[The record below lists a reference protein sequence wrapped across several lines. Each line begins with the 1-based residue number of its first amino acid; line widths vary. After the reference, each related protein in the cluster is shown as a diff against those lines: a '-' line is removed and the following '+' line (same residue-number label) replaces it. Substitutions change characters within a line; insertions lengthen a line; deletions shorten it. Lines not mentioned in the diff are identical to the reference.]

1 MCVSFH
7 LQTVVFYTYS
17 TMKTKQLISA
27 FESFAPTYLA
37 NEWDNVGLLVGAP
50 DWSANKILL
59 TIDLTEAVLQEAIA
73 MKVNAIVSYH
83 PPIFHPLKSVTDRS
97 FKERVVLD
105 AISHKIAIYS
115 PHTSLDVAKGG
126 VNDWIVDGIG
136 KGDVRALRPFGNL
149 PPDEECKLITFCPE
163 DKVEGLR
170 LALSSVSCGRIGNYE
185 QCSFITPGTGTF
197 IGGEGTNP
205 TQGEADTLQKVT
217 ECKFEMV
224 VSKASLS
231 LAIQALRQFHPY
243 EEPALEVHE
252 LGERPRRDMG
262 IGRRILLDHPIQ
274 IDGLARKLKKH
285 LGVGYVRV
293 APAVGKDDRAQVQTI
308 GLCAGAGG
316 SVCELA
322 IDDGCEVFIT
332 GEMTHHN
339 VVAATARG
347 CTVMLTGHTNSERGY
362 LPKLKEQLVE
372 LLPKANIAVST
383 ADAPLWTYF

>member
-1 MCVSFH
+1 
-7 LQTVVFYTYS
+7 
-17 TMKTKQLISA
+17 MKTEKLISA
-27 FESFAPTYLA
+27 FDSIAPVYLA
-37 NEWDNVGLLVGAP
+37 NDWDNVGLLVGAP
-50 DWSANKILL
+50 DWPANKILL
-59 TIDLTEAVLQEAIA
+59 TIDLTEAVLQEAIS
-73 MKVNAIVSYH
+73 MKANAIVSYH
-83 PPIFHPLKSVTDRS
+83 PPIFDPLTSVTTRT

-105 AISHKIAIYS
+105 AITHKIAIYT
-115 PHTSLDVAKGG
+115 PHTSLDVASGG
-126 VNDWIVDGIG
+126 VNDWIVSGLG

-163 DKVEGLR
+163 DHVEELR
-170 LALSSVSCGRIGNYE
+170 LALSSVGCGRIGAYE
-185 QCSFITPGTGTF
+185 QCTFTTKGTGTF
-197 IGGEGTNP
+197 LGQEGTNP
-205 TQGEADTLQKVT
+205 THGEAGELQRVK

-243 EEPALEVHE
+243 EEPALEVHT

-262 IGRRILLDHPIQ
+262 IGRRIILDRPIQ

-285 LGVGYVRV
+285 LGIGYVRV
-293 APAVGKDDRAQVQTI
+293 APSVGKDDRAQVQTI

-322 IDDGCEVFIT
+322 LDDGCEVFVT
-332 GEMTHHN
+332 GEMTHHQ

-362 LPKLKEQLVE
+362 LPRLKEQLLE
-372 LLPKANIAVST
+372 LLPKASISVSK
-383 ADAPLWTYF
+383 ADMPLWTYF

>member
-1 MCVSFH
+1 
-7 LQTVVFYTYS
+7 
-17 TMKTKQLISA
+17 MKTQQIITA

-37 NEWDNVGLLVGAP
+37 NDWDNVGLLVGSP
-50 DWSANKILL
+50 DWPADNILL
-59 TIDLTEAVLQEAIA
+59 TIDLTEAVLQEAIS
-73 MKVNAIVSYH
+73 MKVDAIVSYH
-83 PPIFHPLKSVTDRS
+83 PPIFHPLKSVSNST

-105 AISHKIAIYS
+105 AITNKIAIYS

-126 VNDWIVDGIG
+126 VNDWIVEGIG

-163 DKVEGLR
+163 DRVEELR
-170 LALSSVSCGRIGNYE
+170 FALSSVSCGRIGNYE
-185 QCSFITPGTGTF
+185 QCSFTTTGTGTF
-197 IGGEGTNP
+197 LGCDGSNP
-205 TQGEADTLQKVT
+205 THGEARELQRVK

-224 VSKASLS
+224 VSKDSLS
-231 LAIQALRQFHPY
+231 LAIQVLRQFHPY
-243 EEPALEVHE
+243 EEPPLEVHE
-252 LGERPRRDMG
+252 LAERPRREMG
-262 IGRRILLDHPIQ
+262 VGRRIHLDQQLQ
-274 IDGLARKLKKH
+274 IDELARKLKKH
-285 LGVGYVRV
+285 LGIGYVRV
-293 APAVGKDDRAQVQTI
+293 APAADKDDRVKVQTI

-316 SVCELA
+316 SVCNLA

-362 LPKLKEQLVE
+362 LPKLKEQLAE
-372 LLPKANIAVST
+372 LLPKANISVSS

>member
-1 MCVSFH
+1 
-7 LQTVVFYTYS
+7 
-17 TMKTKQLISA
+17 
-27 FESFAPTYLA
+27 
-37 NEWDNVGLLVGAP
+37 
-50 DWSANKILL
+50 
-59 TIDLTEAVLQEAIA
+59 
-73 MKVNAIVSYH
+73 
-83 PPIFHPLKSVTDRS
+83 
-97 FKERVVLD
+97 
-105 AISHKIAIYS
+105 
-115 PHTSLDVAKGG
+115 
-126 VNDWIVDGIG
+126 
-136 KGDVRALRPFGNL
+136 
-149 PPDEECKLITFCPE
+149 
-163 DKVEGLR
+163 
-170 LALSSVSCGRIGNYE
+170 
-185 QCSFITPGTGTF
+185 
-197 IGGEGTNP
+197 
-205 TQGEADTLQKVT
+205 
-217 ECKFEMV
+217 MV

-274 IDGLARKLKKH
+274 IDALARKLKKH

-293 APAVGKDDRAQVQTI
+293 APAAGKDDRDQVQTI